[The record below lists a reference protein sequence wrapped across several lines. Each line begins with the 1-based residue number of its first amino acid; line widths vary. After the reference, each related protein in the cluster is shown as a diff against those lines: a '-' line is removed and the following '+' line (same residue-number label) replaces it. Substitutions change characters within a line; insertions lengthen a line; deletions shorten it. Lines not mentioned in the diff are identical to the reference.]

1 LPVALALFD
10 WIAIAL
16 IGVSMLLGLVRGLVF
31 EVISLIGW
39 VAAFIAAHWLASGVA
54 AWLPFGAPQAAWRY
68 PLAFVLVFV
77 GVALGAGLVAS
88 LTRKLITV
96 VGLRP
101 VDRILGAAF
110 GAARGA
116 LALLVLAVVVHL
128 LVLSDSVWWHES
140 RSATVLDAALQGLK
154 PALPEKLASYLP

>member
-1 LPVALALFD
+1 VALLD
-10 WIAIAL
+10 WIAVTL
-16 IGVSMLLGLVRGLVF
+16 IVVSMLFGLMRGLVF
-31 EVISLIGW
+31 EVISLVGW
-39 VAAFIAAHWLASGVA
+39 VAAFIAAQWLASDVA
-54 AWLPFGAPQAAWRY
+54 AWLPFGEPQATWRY

-77 GVALGAGLVAS
+77 AVAFGAGLVAA

-116 LALLVLAVVVHL
+116 VALLVLAVVVHL
-128 LVLSDSVWWHES
+128 LVLSDSAWWRDS
-140 RSATVLDAALQGLK
+140 LSAGVLDAALQGLK

>member
-1 LPVALALFD
+1 MALLD
-10 WIAIAL
+10 WIAVTL
-16 IGVSMLLGLVRGLVF
+16 IVVSMLFGLMRGLVF
-31 EVISLIGW
+31 EVISLVGW
-39 VAAFIAAHWLASGVA
+39 VAAFIAAQWLASDVA
-54 AWLPFGAPQAAWRY
+54 AWLPFGEPQATWRY

-77 GVALGAGLVAS
+77 GVAFGVGLVAA

-116 LALLVLAVVVHL
+116 VALLVLAVFVHL
-128 LVLSDSVWWHES
+128 LVLSDSAWWRDS
-140 RSATVLDAALQGLK
+140 LSAGVLDAALQGLK

>member
-1 LPVALALFD
+1 MALLD
-10 WIAIAL
+10 WIAVTL
-16 IGVSMLLGLVRGLVF
+16 IVVSMLFGLMRGLVF
-31 EVISLIGW
+31 EVISLMGW
-39 VAAFIAAHWLASGVA
+39 VAAFIAAQWLASDVA
-54 AWLPFGAPQAAWRY
+54 AWLPFGEPQATWRY

-77 GVALGAGLVAS
+77 GVAFGVGLVAA

-116 LALLVLAVVVHL
+116 VALLVLAVVVHL
-128 LVLSDSVWWHES
+128 LVLSDSAWWRDS
-140 RSATVLDAALQGLK
+140 LSAGVLDAALQGLK

>member
-1 LPVALALFD
+1 MALLD
-10 WIAIAL
+10 WIAVTL
-16 IGVSMLLGLVRGLVF
+16 IVVSMLFGLMRGLVF
-31 EVISLIGW
+31 EVISLMGW
-39 VAAFIAAHWLASGVA
+39 VAAFIAAQWLASDVA
-54 AWLPFGAPQAAWRY
+54 AWLPFGEPQATWRY

-77 GVALGAGLVAS
+77 GVAFGVGLIAA

-116 LALLVLAVVVHL
+116 VALLVLAVVVHL
-128 LVLSDSVWWHES
+128 LVLSDSAWWRDS
-140 RSATVLDAALQGLK
+140 LSAGVLDAALQGLK